1 MLELAGTEKDALQ
14 QIIDGAGVAEPDQT
28 IREMVVWRGRL
39 KRLTDRAGLAQA
51 RAKLEKI
58 SVGSFELP
66 FEDAFKIALHNRLD
80 FKNARAA
87 LVDTWRQIKM
97 RENQL
102 LSTVNLTAA
111 GDLYTKKNNPVSF
124 RAETGSLRFGI
135 QFDAPITRLIE
146 RNQLKQSLISYQQD
160 KRQFIQSQDRLN
172 YGLRALL
179 RRTEMLRQKLEVDRR
194 QVAIAIRLVDS
205 TQSRLY
211 RPVRPAQPGQS
222 QQLLGETLALNI
234 VNSYSRLA
242 QTQGTFLSTWMQYQA
257 ARMRLQRELGIMELD
272 EGGSW
277 VDEPL
282 PPVEE
287 MLQDIEEEELLNTV
301 DTKEGEVD
309 SSDDEKQVDT
319 EVDPQAA
326 DVTSTS
332 KMEEASPEEELQGM
346 EKLTQKLMNLQQG
359 IEDAVLKR
367 AKNRMDAELEQVLG
381 KQSGDKTNQPL
392 EANVPG
398 ESDEKRPVTSPE

>member
-1 MLELAGTEKDALQ
+1 
-14 QIIDGAGVAEPDQT
+14 
-28 IREMVVWRGRL
+28 
-39 KRLTDRAGLAQA
+39 
-51 RAKLEKI
+51 
-58 SVGSFELP
+58 
-66 FEDAFKIALHNRLD
+66 
-80 FKNARAA
+80 
-87 LVDTWRQIKM
+87 
-97 RENQL
+97 
-102 LSTVNLTAA
+102 
-111 GDLYTKKNNPVSF
+111 
-124 RAETGSLRFGI
+124 
-135 QFDAPITRLIE
+135 
-146 RNQLKQSLISYQQD
+146 
-160 KRQFIQSQDRLN
+160 
-172 YGLRALL
+172 
-179 RRTEMLRQKLEVDRR
+179 
-194 QVAIAIRLVDS
+194 
-205 TQSRLY
+205 
-211 RPVRPAQPGQS
+211 
-222 QQLLGETLALNI
+222 
-234 VNSYSRLA
+234 
-242 QTQGTFLSTWMQYQA
+242 
-257 ARMRLQRELGIMELD
+257 MELD

-301 DTKEGEVD
+301 DTREGEVD